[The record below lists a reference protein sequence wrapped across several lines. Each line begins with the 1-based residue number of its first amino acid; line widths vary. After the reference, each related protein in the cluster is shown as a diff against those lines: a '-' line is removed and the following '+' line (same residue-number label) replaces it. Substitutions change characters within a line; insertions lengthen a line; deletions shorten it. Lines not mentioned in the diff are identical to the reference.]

1 MRTTRGLA
9 IAGLLAAA
17 VPAARADAIWCGT
30 FGDER
35 RPLAGATRSG
45 PGVSGLP
52 PGAAAPPAL
61 RVRVRVDDVRVDGVR
76 DGRAASRLEA
86 ALGFEACLRP
96 EEIGRGAAWGVEL
109 VVSTDGTVIDARVDG
124 DPRGRACVAD
134 RARGLRLARAPAPR
148 RVIARVSASPP

>member
-1 MRTTRGLA
+1 VLTTRGLA

-35 RPLAGATRSG
+35 RPLGGAARSG
-45 PGVSGLP
+45 PGVPGLP

-61 RVRVRVDDVRVDGVR
+61 RVRVDGVRVDGVR

-86 ALGFEACLRP
+86 ALGLEACLRP
-96 EEIGRGAAWGVEL
+96 DEIGRGAVWGVEL
-109 VVSTDGTVIDARVDG
+109 VVSADGTVIDARVDG